1 MLDTNNNA
9 GRSQPVEGD
18 WRSLRLNPYSNDRNL
33 DTIFEIEADPV
44 GDTNRNDLPSA
55 AQNMGALADNL
66 NGGDETLRLGFS
78 VRGTIAAPSD
88 LDVYRFSAVAGS
100 TVWLDI
106 DRTGAA
112 LDSVVELIS
121 SSGQILAQSDNS
133 FDESLNSTNSLLGKP
148 VFVNATSNFL
158 TQSGRAF
165 PMNQSAFIGATDD
178 FQTIN
183 PLDAGMRVVLPGTA
197 GTINNYLVRVRSSNL
212 GPGDPSANL
221 QDTARVGQGLS
232 VGPYRL
238 QVRLQQVDEVAGSTV
253 RYADIRYA
261 TIGVD
266 IQGLPGH
273 SPLLGEM
280 AEDDP
285 GRNIDPASA
294 QNLGNLG
301 NSDRSSFSIAGS
313 LNSPNANTPDLD
325 WYRFRVRRDS
335 IQTPGGLPLATVF
348 DLDYADGL
356 GRPDATLWVYRVN
369 ANGTTQLVLMGTDSN
384 IADDRAA
391 PGPGNSDFDLSRG
404 SFGPRD
410 PFIGAAELPDGE
422 YLVAVT
428 PSSSVEAQFRQYT
441 LAAPANP
448 NFRLE
453 PISSASRVIEDTF
466 DQRNNFPIDLAGNPI
481 PAQQVGFTGVE
492 NAVPFT

>member
-1 MLDTNNNA
+1 
-9 GRSQPVEGD
+9 
-18 WRSLRLNPYSNDRNL
+18 
-33 DTIFEIEADPV
+33 
-44 GDTNRNDLPSA
+44 
-55 AQNMGALADNL
+55 
-66 NGGDETLRLGFS
+66 
-78 VRGTIAAPSD
+78 
-88 LDVYRFSAVAGS
+88 
-100 TVWLDI
+100 
-106 DRTGAA
+106 
-112 LDSVVELIS
+112 
-121 SSGQILAQSDNS
+121 
-133 FDESLNSTNSLLGKP
+133 
-148 VFVNATSNFL
+148 
-158 TQSGRAF
+158 
-165 PMNQSAFIGATDD
+165 MNQSAFIGATMISKRLIRWMQECAS
-178 FQTIN
+178 FSGNGGNHQQ
-183 PLDAGMRVVLPGTA
+183 LSCA
-197 GTINNYLVRVRSSNL
+197 RSKQQSRA
-212 GPGDPSANL
+212 GDPSANL

-428 PSSSVEAQFRQYT
+428 PPAALKLSS
-441 LAAPANP
+441 
-448 NFRLE
+448 
-453 PISSASRVIEDTF
+453 PIHAGCSR
-466 DQRNNFPIDLAGNPI
+466 
-481 PAQQVGFTGVE
+481 
-492 NAVPFT
+492 